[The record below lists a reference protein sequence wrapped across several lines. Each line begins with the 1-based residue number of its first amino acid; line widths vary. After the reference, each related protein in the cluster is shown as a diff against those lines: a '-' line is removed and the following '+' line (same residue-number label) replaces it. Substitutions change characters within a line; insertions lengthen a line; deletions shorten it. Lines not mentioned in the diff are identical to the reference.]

1 MNVKKGHEGNVPLI
15 KLRPLQSIC
24 VVTITL
30 VETAEAHI
38 TQVRVITAN
47 TPPDGTSGVLIVVIV
62 ETYSSKSRCTVS
74 FLISHLVSFLIS
86 HLVGPTEALSGLVYD
101 MFQTS
106 SLDVGD
112 VCALSDIWMSVSS

>member
-1 MNVKKGHEGNVPLI
+1 MNVKKGHEENVPLI

-30 VETAEAHI
+30 VETTEAHI
-38 TQVRVITAN
+38 IQVRVITAN

-62 ETYSSKSRCTVS
+62 ETYSSKSRC
-74 FLISHLVSFLIS
+74 IVSFLIS

-101 MFQTS
+101 MCQTS